1 MKISTRMLVIVLIV
15 KRTTRQIPKGRV
27 MRHLL
32 RGTTINILDNV
43 INSETVDT
51 KSVGEMETRYSGSVV
66 KLMIR
71 PETPTPSKI
80 SFLSDRNGRG
90 VLSMGPPKQADMAI
104 IG

>member
-1 MKISTRMLVIVLIV
+1 MKISTRTLVNVLIV

-32 RGTTINILDNV
+32 RGTTINILNNV
-43 INSETVDT
+43 INNETVET

-71 PETPTPSKI
+71 PDTPTPSKI
-80 SFLSDRNGRG
+80 SFVRSKREG
-90 VLSMGPPKQADMAI
+90 I
-104 IG
+104 Y